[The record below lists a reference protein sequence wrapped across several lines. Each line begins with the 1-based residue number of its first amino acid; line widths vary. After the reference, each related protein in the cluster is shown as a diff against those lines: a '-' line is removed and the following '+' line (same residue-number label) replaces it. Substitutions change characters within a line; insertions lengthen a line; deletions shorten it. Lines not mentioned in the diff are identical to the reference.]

1 MTDALTTYLQD
12 HLAGAMRAIEL
23 LKAIRNHH
31 GGEPLGQFA
40 SELLSEIEADRDL
53 FAWTD

>member
-12 HLAGAMRAIEL
+12 HLAGAMHAIEL
-23 LKAIRNHH
+23 LKAMNSRHD
-31 GGEPLGQFA
+31 GGTLGQFA

-53 FAWTD
+53 LAD